1 MQPIVSEVLA
11 PVTLLLPPIILA
23 IENDADRDYLTQIY
37 LDYRNLIYKVAL
49 SFFPDDY
56 SEVEDAFSM
65 TLEKMCR
72 RPELIRAVPNSR
84 KASYIST
91 MTANTCRDRLRQ
103 KKSGI
108 YAYDVEDSVINQI
121 ADPVDPYA
129 HLFEY
134 SSITEIIETWQS
146 VTDNDRDVIR
156 MRYEEEKT
164 IPEMA
169 EILGVKEATVYSALF
184 RARKHVIDHLRK
196 EEQLL

>member
-1 MQPIVSEVLA
+1 MHPIVSEVLPSA
-11 PVTLLLPPIILA
+11 TILLPPIILA

-56 SEVEDAFSM
+56 GEVEDAFSA
-65 TLEKMCR
+65 TLEKMCK

-84 KASYIST
+84 KASYIAT
-91 MTANTCRDRLRQ
+91 MTANACRDRLRQ

-108 YAYDVEDSVINQI
+108 YAYDIENSALNQI

-134 SSITEIIETWQS
+134 CNITEVLETWQTL
-146 VTDNDRDVIR
+146 TDNDRDIIR
-156 MRYEEEKT
+156 MRYAEEKT
-164 IPEMA
+164 IPEMSA
-169 EILGVKEATVYSALF
+169 ILGVKEASIYSALF
-184 RARKHVIDHLRK
+184 RARKHLMDHLRK
-196 EEQLL
+196 EERLS